1 MDVKDLNEALEGLKN
16 DLKGATEKE
25 IKSAVASF
33 EKKNNEAIELLKK
46 EQKEAFDASLEAVK
60 NELAEQVKAVQDHAN
75 KLDVKVN
82 KAKAVEIK
90 TPVDAVKEGIKEN
103 FESIKRVKKGSSF
116 DMDIKAVGNMTL
128 SNNLTGDAERDFSN
142 VVAKVPNQ
150 KVSFSDLIGV
160 IPIEGGTYTFPREG
174 AGEGSIATQTEGS
187 DKSQRDYDF
196 THVDVATDFIAGFA
210 VYSKK
215 MANNVKYLEGFL
227 PEALRRDYIKA
238 ESTIFNTALAAAATA
253 SSELAASHSNYSEQI
268 MAEVATL
275 EALDHDVNAIVV
287 TTAIYFDLLQTEK
300 STGSGYGLPIG
311 WTFDGNVLRCLGIPV
326 VKANWLAANKYYVG
340 DWSTIKKVVTEGLSV
355 QFSTED
361 EDNFRKNNI
370 TSRIEAQVGL
380 AIHRPDAI
388 IYGDVTAV

>member
-1 MDVKDLNEALEGLKN
+1 MDVKDLNVALEELKV

-253 SSELAASHSNYSEQI
+253 SSEVAASHSNYSEQI

-300 STGSGYGLPIG
+300 STGAGYGLPIG

-388 IYGDVTAV
+388 IYGDVTAI

>member
-1 MDVKDLNEALEGLKN
+1 MDVKDLNVALEELKV

-300 STGSGYGLPIG
+300 STGAGYGLPIG

>member
-1 MDVKDLNEALEGLKN
+1 MDVKDLNEALDGLKN

-253 SSELAASHSNYSEQI
+253 STELAASHSNYSEQI

-300 STGSGYGLPIG
+300 STGAGYGLPIG

>member
-1 MDVKDLNEALEGLKN
+1 MDVKDLNVALEELKV

-253 SSELAASHSNYSEQI
+253 STELAASHSNYSEQI

-300 STGSGYGLPIG
+300 STGAGYGLPIG